1 MCLKPRVKDIERYD
15 FLEKILEDSR
25 RKITELE
32 ETEEKEM
39 LFAYELLKAKQ
50 YDMKAIDTISKTKLT
65 IEQYSFIA
73 NNYDILISKY
83 PQTKERVK
91 KTYELLEKAELKY
104 FLVNYTCENC
114 KNKIKE
120 ELDVKDLCNDC
131 KSNFE
136 RYKSQNNTYFF

>member
-73 NNYDILISKY
+73 NNYDILINKY
-83 PQTKERVK
+83 PETKARVK

-104 FLVNYTCENC
+104 FLINYTCENC

-120 ELDVKDLCNDC
+120 ELDVKDLCDDC

-136 RYKSQNNTYFF
+136 LYKSQNNT

>member
-83 PQTKERVK
+83 PETKARVK

-104 FLVNYTCENC
+104 FLINYTCENC

-120 ELDVKDLCNDC
+120 ELDVKDLCDDC

-136 RYKSQNNTYFF
+136 LYKSQNNT

>member
-39 LFAYELLKAKQ
+39 LFAYELLKVKQ

-83 PQTKERVK
+83 PETKARVK

-136 RYKSQNNTYFF
+136 LYKSQNNT

>member
-83 PQTKERVK
+83 SEIKARVK
-91 KTYELLEKAELKY
+91 RTYELLEKAELKY
-104 FLVNYTCENC
+104 FLINYTCENC
-114 KNKIKE
+114 KNKIEE
-120 ELDVKDLCNDC
+120 ELDVKDLCEDC
-131 KSNFE
+131 KSNLE
-136 RYKSQNNTYFF
+136 QYKSQNNT

>member
-39 LFAYELLKAKQ
+39 LFAYELLKVKQ

-83 PQTKERVK
+83 PETKARVK

-104 FLVNYTCENC
+104 FLMNYTCENC

-120 ELDVKDLCNDC
+120 ELDVKDLCDDC

-136 RYKSQNNTYFF
+136 LYKSQNDT

>member
-15 FLEKILEDSR
+15 FLEKILEDSK
-25 RKITELE
+25 RKIAELE

-39 LFAYELLKAKQ
+39 LFAYEILKEKQ
-50 YDMKAIDTISKTKLT
+50 YDMKDINTKLT

-73 NNYDILISKY
+73 NNYDILINKY
-83 PQTKERVK
+83 SEIKARVK
-91 KTYELLEKAELKY
+91 KTYDILEKAELKY
-104 FLVNYTCENC
+104 FLMKYTCENC

-120 ELDVKDLCNDC
+120 ELDVKDLCDDC

-136 RYKSQNNTYFF
+136 LYKSQNNT

>member
-83 PQTKERVK
+83 PETKARVK

-104 FLVNYTCENC
+104 FLVNNTCENC

-136 RYKSQNNTYFF
+136 LYKSKNNT

>member
-73 NNYDILISKY
+73 NNYDILINKY
-83 PQTKERVK
+83 PETKARVK

-120 ELDVKDLCNDC
+120 ELDVKDLCDDC

-136 RYKSQNNTYFF
+136 LYKSKNNT

>member
-83 PQTKERVK
+83 PETKARVK

-104 FLVNYTCENC
+104 FLMNYTCENC

-120 ELDVKDLCNDC
+120 ELDVKDLCDDC

-136 RYKSQNNTYFF
+136 LYKSKNNT

>member
-65 IEQYSFIA
+65 VEQYSFIA
-73 NNYDILISKY
+73 NNYDILINKY
-83 PQTKERVK
+83 PETKARVK

-104 FLVNYTCENC
+104 FLINYTCENC

-136 RYKSQNNTYFF
+136 LYKSKNNT

>member
-15 FLEKILEDSR
+15 FLEKILEDSK

-39 LFAYELLKAKQ
+39 LFAYELLKVKQ
-50 YDMKAIDTISKTKLT
+50 YDMKDINTISKTKLT

-73 NNYDILISKY
+73 NNYDILINKY
-83 PQTKERVK
+83 SEIKARVK
-91 KTYELLEKAELKY
+91 KTYDILEKAELKY
-104 FLVNYTCENC
+104 FLMNYTCENC

-120 ELDVKDLCNDC
+120 ELDVKDLCDDC

-136 RYKSQNNTYFF
+136 LYKSQNNT

>member
-15 FLEKILEDSR
+15 FLEKILEDSK

-39 LFAYELLKAKQ
+39 LFAYELLKEKQ
-50 YDMKAIDTISKTKLT
+50 YDMKDINTISKTKLT

-73 NNYDILISKY
+73 NNYDILINKY
-83 PQTKERVK
+83 PETKARVK

-120 ELDVKDLCNDC
+120 ELDVKDLCDDC

-136 RYKSQNNTYFF
+136 LYKSENNT

>member
-15 FLEKILEDSR
+15 FLEKILEDSK

-39 LFAYELLKAKQ
+39 LFAYELLKVKQ

-73 NNYDILISKY
+73 NNYDILINKY
-83 PQTKERVK
+83 SEIKARVK
-91 KTYELLEKAELKY
+91 KTYDILEKAELKY
-104 FLVNYTCENC
+104 FLMNYTCENC

-120 ELDVKDLCNDC
+120 ELDVKDLCDDC

-136 RYKSQNNTYFF
+136 LYKSQNNT

>member
-50 YDMKAIDTISKTKLT
+50 YDMKAIDTIRKTKLT

-73 NNYDILISKY
+73 NNYAILINKY
-83 PQTKERVK
+83 PETKARVK

-104 FLVNYTCENC
+104 FLINYTCENC
-114 KNKIKE
+114 KNKIKK
-120 ELDVKDLCNDC
+120 ELDVKDLCDDC

-136 RYKSQNNTYFF
+136 LYKSQNNT

>member
-65 IEQYSFIA
+65 VEQYSFIA
-73 NNYDILISKY
+73 NNYDILINKY
-83 PQTKERVK
+83 PETKARVK

-104 FLVNYTCENC
+104 FLINYTCENC

-120 ELDVKDLCNDC
+120 ELDVKDLCDDC

-136 RYKSQNNTYFF
+136 LYKSQNNT

>member
-65 IEQYSFIA
+65 VEQYSFIA
-73 NNYDILISKY
+73 NNYDILINKY
-83 PQTKERVK
+83 PETKARVK

-136 RYKSQNNTYFF
+136 LYKSKNNT

>member
-32 ETEEKEM
+32 EIEEKEM
-39 LFAYELLKAKQ
+39 LFAYELLKVKQ

-83 PQTKERVK
+83 PETKARVK

-104 FLVNYTCENC
+104 FLMNYTCENC

-120 ELDVKDLCNDC
+120 ELDVKDLCDDC

-136 RYKSQNNTYFF
+136 LYKSENNT

>member
-73 NNYDILISKY
+73 NNYDILINKY
-83 PQTKERVK
+83 PETKARVK

-104 FLVNYTCENC
+104 FLINYTCENC

-136 RYKSQNNTYFF
+136 LYKSQNNT

>member
-50 YDMKAIDTISKTKLT
+50 YNMKAIDTISKTKLT

-83 PQTKERVK
+83 PETKARVK

-104 FLVNYTCENC
+104 FLMNYTCENC

-120 ELDVKDLCNDC
+120 ELDVKDLCDDC

-136 RYKSQNNTYFF
+136 LYKSKNNT

>member
-65 IEQYSFIA
+65 VEQYSFIA
-73 NNYDILISKY
+73 NNYDILINKY
-83 PQTKERVK
+83 PETKARVK

-104 FLVNYTCENC
+104 FLINYTCENC

-120 ELDVKDLCNDC
+120 ELDVKDLCDDC

-136 RYKSQNNTYFF
+136 LYKSKNNT

>member
-39 LFAYELLKAKQ
+39 LFAYELLKVKQ

-83 PQTKERVK
+83 PETKARVK
-91 KTYELLEKAELKY
+91 KTYELLEKADLKY
-104 FLVNYTCENC
+104 FLMNYTCENC

-120 ELDVKDLCNDC
+120 ELDVKDLCDDC

-136 RYKSQNNTYFF
+136 LYKSQNNT

>member
-83 PQTKERVK
+83 PETKARVK

-104 FLVNYTCENC
+104 FLMNYTCENC
-114 KNKIKE
+114 KNKIEE
-120 ELDVKDLCNDC
+120 ELDVKDLCEDC
-131 KSNFE
+131 KSNLE
-136 RYKSQNNTYFF
+136 QYKSQNNT

>member
-73 NNYDILISKY
+73 NNYDILINKY
-83 PQTKERVK
+83 PETKARVK
-91 KTYELLEKAELKY
+91 KTYDILEKAELKY
-104 FLVNYTCENC
+104 FLMNYTCENC

-120 ELDVKDLCNDC
+120 ELDVKDLCDDC

-136 RYKSQNNTYFF
+136 LYKSKNNT

>member
-39 LFAYELLKAKQ
+39 LFAYELLKVKQ

-73 NNYDILISKY
+73 NNYDILINKY
-83 PQTKERVK
+83 PETKARVK

-104 FLVNYTCENC
+104 FLINYTCENC

-120 ELDVKDLCNDC
+120 ELDVKDLCDDC

-136 RYKSQNNTYFF
+136 LYKSKNNT

>member
-83 PQTKERVK
+83 PETKARVK

-136 RYKSQNNTYFF
+136 LYKSKNNT

>member
-83 PQTKERVK
+83 PETKARVK

-104 FLVNYTCENC
+104 FLINYTCENC
-114 KNKIKE
+114 KNKIEE
-120 ELDVKDLCNDC
+120 ELDVKDLCEDC
-131 KSNFE
+131 KSNLE
-136 RYKSQNNTYFF
+136 QYKSQNNT

>member
-120 ELDVKDLCNDC
+120 ELDVKDLCDDC

-136 RYKSQNNTYFF
+136 LYKSQNNT

>member
-15 FLEKILEDSR
+15 FLEKILEDSK

-39 LFAYELLKAKQ
+39 LFVYELLKANG
-50 YDMKAIDTISKTKLT
+50 YDMKDINTITKTKLT

-73 NNYDILISKY
+73 NNYDILINKY
-83 PQTKERVK
+83 SEIKARVK
-91 KTYELLEKAELKY
+91 KTLELLEKADLRY
-104 FLVNYTCENC
+104 FLANYTCEKC
-114 KNKIKE
+114 RNKIKE
-120 ELDVKDLCNDC
+120 ELDVKDLCDDC

-136 RYKSQNNTYFF
+136 LYKSKNNT

>member
-83 PQTKERVK
+83 PETKARVK

-104 FLVNYTCENC
+104 FLMNYTCENC

-120 ELDVKDLCNDC
+120 ELDVKDLCDDC

-136 RYKSQNNTYFF
+136 LYKSENNT

>member
-73 NNYDILISKY
+73 NNYDILINKY
-83 PQTKERVK
+83 PETKARVK

-120 ELDVKDLCNDC
+120 ELDVKDLCDDC

-136 RYKSQNNTYFF
+136 LYKSQNNT

>member
-83 PQTKERVK
+83 PETKARVK

-104 FLVNYTCENC
+104 FLMNYTCENC

-120 ELDVKDLCNDC
+120 ELDVKDLCDDC

-136 RYKSQNNTYFF
+136 LYKSQNNT

>member
-15 FLEKILEDSR
+15 FLKKILEDSR

-83 PQTKERVK
+83 PETKARVK

-104 FLVNYTCENC
+104 FLINYTCENC

-136 RYKSQNNTYFF
+136 LYKSQNNT

>member
-65 IEQYSFIA
+65 VEQYSFIA

-83 PQTKERVK
+83 PETKARVK

-104 FLVNYTCENC
+104 FLINYTCENC

-120 ELDVKDLCNDC
+120 ELDVKDLCDDC

-136 RYKSQNNTYFF
+136 LYKSKNNT

>member
-39 LFAYELLKAKQ
+39 LFAYELLKVKQ

-83 PQTKERVK
+83 PETKARVK

-104 FLVNYTCENC
+104 FLMNYTCENC

-120 ELDVKDLCNDC
+120 ELDVKDLCDDC

-136 RYKSQNNTYFF
+136 LYKSQNNT

>member
-15 FLEKILEDSR
+15 FLEKILEDR
-25 RKITELE
+25 KRKIAELE

-83 PQTKERVK
+83 PETKARVK
-91 KTYELLEKAELKY
+91 KTYELLEKAELEY
-104 FLVNYTCENC
+104 FLMNYTCENC

-136 RYKSQNNTYFF
+136 LYKSKNNT

>member
-73 NNYDILISKY
+73 NNYDILINKY
-83 PQTKERVK
+83 PETKARVK

-136 RYKSQNNTYFF
+136 LYKSKNNT

>member
-73 NNYDILISKY
+73 NNYDILINKY
-83 PQTKERVK
+83 PETKARVK

-104 FLVNYTCENC
+104 FLINYTCENC

-136 RYKSQNNTYFF
+136 LYKSKNNT

>member
-1 MCLKPRVKDIERYD
+1 MCLKPKVKDIERYD

-25 RKITELE
+25 RKIAELE

-73 NNYDILISKY
+73 NNYDILINKY
-83 PQTKERVK
+83 PETKARVK

-104 FLVNYTCENC
+104 FLINYTCENC

-120 ELDVKDLCNDC
+120 ELDVKDLCDDC

-136 RYKSQNNTYFF
+136 LYKSKNNT

>member
-65 IEQYSFIA
+65 VEQYSFIA
-73 NNYDILISKY
+73 NNYDILINKY
-83 PQTKERVK
+83 PETKARVK

-120 ELDVKDLCNDC
+120 ELDVKDLCDDC

-136 RYKSQNNTYFF
+136 LYKSKNNT